1 MDDFL
6 QFKDYTEPFVMDI
19 YSKKSRWK
27 LYLAFAG
34 IVIVLT
40 SLFYTNRLTSRLAEE
55 ERKKMEIYFFAQEQ
69 FSSVEV
75 PDFQLHEKVISSN
88 TTIPALIVVDD
99 QVVEGGYINFPND
112 DMDYLNNQLTRMK
125 NSGPPPIVNEEIGQ
139 TVYYK
144 ESDLLKQLRF
154 YPIIQLFLI
163 AAFIL
168 FGYMG
173 FSSAR
178 RAEQNRVWVGMAK
191 ETAHQLGTP
200 ISAIVAWLE
209 HLRLVRENDEEVLEV
224 VDELENDVS
233 RLELIADRFS
243 KIGSDPELRPTNVY
257 EALDQCRAYM
267 ERRAPRKVN
276 FDFPGIDHPPYTVF
290 INTHLFNW
298 VVENLLRNA
307 LDAMGGKGEISA
319 SVYEDGHYISID
331 ISDTGKGIPS
341 SKFNTVFQPGY
352 TTKKR
357 GWGLGL
363 SLAKRIIQEYH
374 SGKIFVKDSAE
385 GKGTTFTIKLPKKN
399 PKKVAGS
406 SPNVKEVEMV

>member
-1 MDDFL
+1 
-6 QFKDYTEPFVMDI
+6 MDI

-27 LYLAFAG
+27 LYLATAG
-34 IVIVLT
+34 VVIVLT
-40 SLFYTNRLTSRLAEE
+40 SLLYTNRLTSRLAEE
-55 ERKKMEIYFFAQEQ
+55 ERKKMEIFFFAQEQ
-69 FSSVEV
+69 FNLGVM
-75 PDFQLHEKVISSN
+75 DFQLHEKVISSN

-99 QVVEGGYINFPND
+99 RVVEGGYINFPND
-112 DMDYLNNQLTRMK
+112 DMNYLNRQLSRMK
-125 NSGPPPIVNEEIGQ
+125 STGPPPIVNEEIGQ
-139 TVYYK
+139 KVYYK
-144 ESDLLKQLRF
+144 ESNLLRQLRL

-209 HLRLVRENDEEVLEV
+209 HLRLVKEGDDEVLEV

-233 RLELIADRFS
+233 RLGLIADRFS
-243 KIGSDPELRPTNVY
+243 KIGSEPELKPTNVY

-267 ERRAPRKVN
+267 QRRASRKVN
-276 FDFPGIDHPPYTVF
+276 FDFPSVTSAPLTVY

-307 LDAMGGKGEISA
+307 LDAMGGKGEIS
-319 SVYEDGHYISID
+319 SIVYEEGDYICID
-331 ISDTGKGIPS
+331 ICDTGKGIPP
-341 SKFNTVFQPGY
+341 SKFKMVFQPGY

-374 SGKIFVKDSAE
+374 SGKIFVKDSTE
-385 GKGTTFTIKLPKKN
+385 GEGTTFSIKLPKKN
-399 PKKVAGS
+399 PKKTAGAN
-406 SPNVKEVEMV
+406 PKLKKVEMV